1 MYRNCLSRSAKLVP
15 TEVGV
20 SRIYKR
26 CFPLAE
32 TGPATKVILIR

>member
-1 MYRNCLSRSAKLVP
+1 MAP

-26 CFPLAE
+26 RFPLAE
-32 TGPATKVILIR
+32 TDPATKVILTR